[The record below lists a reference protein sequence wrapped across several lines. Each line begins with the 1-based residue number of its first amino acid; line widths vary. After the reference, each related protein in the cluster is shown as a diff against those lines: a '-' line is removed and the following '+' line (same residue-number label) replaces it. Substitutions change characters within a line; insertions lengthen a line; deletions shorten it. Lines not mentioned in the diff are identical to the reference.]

1 MHDFARGGGVIVLRH
16 TLIKNEWDEMC
27 GEVYTLDALTDRKK
41 IHGVAVDG
49 KAHQP
54 IGGWGGQRGRG
65 SADPY

>member
-1 MHDFARGGGVIVLRH
+1 
-16 TLIKNEWDEMC
+16 MC

-49 KAHQP
+49 EAHQP